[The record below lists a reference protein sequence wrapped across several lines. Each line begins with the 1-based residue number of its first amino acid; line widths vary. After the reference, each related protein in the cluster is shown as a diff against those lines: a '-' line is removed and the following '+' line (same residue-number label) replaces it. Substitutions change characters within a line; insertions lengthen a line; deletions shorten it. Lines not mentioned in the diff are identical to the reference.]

1 MAIRAI
7 RGATCLSANSAQ
19 EMNEAVAELIDNM
32 LARNHVDQQDVIS
45 IFLTGTPDLTCAF
58 PAAGIRIHGLT
69 DVPLMCAQE
78 MNIDGALERV
88 VRILA
93 QVETDSSRSD
103 ITHVYLRGAELLRA
117 DLAATSTQET
127 STAQET
133 P

>member
-1 MAIRAI
+1 
-7 RGATCLSANSAQ
+7 
-19 EMNEAVAELIDNM
+19 
-32 LARNHVDQQDVIS
+32 
-45 IFLTGTPDLTCAF
+45 F

-103 ITHVYLRGAELLRA
+103 ITHVYLRGAEVLRA
-117 DLAATSTQET
+117 DLAATSTQDT